1 MKTKL
6 ILATV
11 LSLGLAACGGGG
23 GGGSD
28 NSTPPAAKS
37 AIQGKAIDG
46 YIKGATVYLD
56 LNFNKQLDAGEPSVI
71 TTDLGDYRMEL
82 TQAQEQCAEYV
93 PLVVDV
99 PVGAIDLDTG
109 VVEQAYQMVL
119 PPKFTPISDDDL
131 LHVTPLTTVLW
142 SYVEK
147 QLANDGT
154 LTCQSVMA
162 NQQTREKIAFELR
175 ESTNRVVKHYNISEQ
190 KLYDDY
196 IASGDA
202 ETATLAM
209 EIVRGLQ
216 ASFQET
222 DELKK
227 ANPTAF
233 YAYVEYHIG
242 DNRDLD
248 NAYPD
253 AWYREQGVYW
263 QDRAVTKLDKVSS
276 DFTQVIRPLT
286 YSERL
291 FRKTSDYTYIN
302 EYTFESRG
310 GDNSQYTCD
319 VQETVEHTAGSK
331 LYSLTNLVNFKADT
345 FNECVIDNLQEA
357 VSGRTVSV
365 TSTQDNVSSTAYFMY
380 HRNAGSFSFLNDW
393 VDMSSTLS
401 SFNMADLAAALEQLP
416 YGFED
421 ATIEPEAYSWVKS
434 QVSADPAGVKT
445 EVRYTDLGDYTKTV
459 TQIDGTYTIQCG
471 TDGVTWGTCN

>member
-6 ILATV
+6 ILASILTM
-11 LSLGLAACGGGG
+11 GLAACGGG

-28 NSTPPAAKS
+28 NSTPPAPKS

-71 TTDLGDYRMEL
+71 TTDRGDYRMEL

-119 PPKFTPISDDDL
+119 PPKFTPISNDDL
-131 LHVTPLTTVLW
+131 HHVTPLTTVLW

-147 QLANDGT
+147 QLSNDGS

-242 DNRDLD
+242 DIRDND
-248 NAYPD
+248 GSYKD
-253 AWYREQGVYW
+253 AWYKEQGVYW
-263 QDRAVTKLDKVSS
+263 DDRAITKLDKVSA
-276 DFTQVIRPLT
+276 DFTQVIRPLI

-291 FRKTSDYTYIN
+291 FRKSGDYKYVN
-302 EYTFESRG
+302 EYTLESRL
-310 GDNSQYTCD
+310 GDNTPYSCG
-319 VQETVEHTAGSK
+319 VRESIEHVVGSK
-331 LYSLTNLVNFKADT
+331 AYEITNLVAFQADT
-345 FNECVIDNLQEA
+345 FEECVIDNLNE
-357 VSGRTVSV
+357 SV
-365 TSTQDNVSSTAYFMY
+365 TNRNASVTNTVDGVKSTAEFIYD
-380 HRNAGSFSFLNDW
+380 RQAGSFPFLNEW
-393 VDMSSTLS
+393 VDMGNTLT
-401 SFNMADLAAALEQLP
+401 SFNMSDMVAALEQLP

-421 ATIEPEAYSWVKS
+421 NTLEPNASHWAKT
-434 QVSADPAGVKT
+434 QVSTDAAGVKT
-445 EVRYTDLGDYTKTV
+445 EIQYTDLSVYTKTV
-459 TQIDGTYTIQCG
+459 TQADGTYVTQCG
-471 TDGVTWGTCN
+471 NDGVTWGTCN

>member
-6 ILATV
+6 ILASILTM
-11 LSLGLAACGGGG
+11 GLTACGGGG

-28 NSTPPAAKS
+28 NSTPTPKS

-56 LNFNKQLDAGEPSVI
+56 LNFNKQLDAGEPSVV

-99 PVGAIDLDTG
+99 PVGAVDLDTG

-147 QLANDGT
+147 QLSNDGT

-175 ESTNRVVKHYNISEQ
+175 QSTDRVVKHYNISEQ

-216 ASFQET
+216 ASFKET

-242 DNRDLD
+242 DIRDND
-248 NAYPD
+248 GAYAD
-253 AWYREQGVYW
+253 AWYKEQGVYW
-263 QDRAVTKLDKVSS
+263 DDRAITKLDKVSA
-276 DFTQVIRPLT
+276 DFTQVVRPLI

-291 FRKTSDYTYIN
+291 FRKTGDYKYVN
-302 EYTFESRG
+302 EYILESRN
-310 GDNSQYTCD
+310 GDDSSYSCG
-319 VQETVEHTAGSK
+319 VRESIEHVVANKAYEIS
-331 LYSLTNLVNFKADT
+331 NLVAFQADT
-345 FNECVIDNLQEA
+345 FEECVIDNLGEA
-357 VSGRTVSV
+357 VTQRTAAV
-365 TSTQDNVSSTAYFMY
+365 TNTVDGVKSIAEFQYD
-380 HRNAGSFSFLNDW
+380 RQAGSFPFLNDW
-393 VDMSSTLS
+393 IDMGNSLA
-401 SFNMADLAAALEQLP
+401 SFNMSDMATALEQLP

-421 ATIEPEAYSWVKS
+421 NTIEPNASHWSKTQESTDA
-434 QVSADPAGVKT
+434 AGVT
-445 EVRYTDLGDYTKTV
+445 TRIQFTDLNAYTKTV
-459 TQIDGTYTIQCG
+459 TQADGTYVVQCG
-471 TDGVTWGTCN
+471 TDGITWGTCN